1 MKSFSV
7 ITSSIVILGLSA
19 CSQMPKECA
28 ESWKK
33 IESLS
38 KQMGMP
44 EDQIKA
50 HKKEFED
57 NINGLSKE
65 DAIQA
70 CNMQSAFLNIASK
83 QP

>member
-50 HKKEFED
+50 HF
-57 NINGLSKE
+57 
-65 DAIQA
+65 
-70 CNMQSAFLNIASK
+70 
-83 QP
+83 